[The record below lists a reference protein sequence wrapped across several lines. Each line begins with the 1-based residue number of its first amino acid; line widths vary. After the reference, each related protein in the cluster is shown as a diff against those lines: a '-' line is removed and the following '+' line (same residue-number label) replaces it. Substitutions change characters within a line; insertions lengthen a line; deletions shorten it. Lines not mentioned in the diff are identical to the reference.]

1 MNVNDN
7 SRKRSRIDIDP
18 GTDFVEL
25 TYEDVVIGSDEDI
38 NDSNEMY
45 TNFLY
50 FERFSLSVAAEE
62 RKSKRIRNA
71 EGGLQM
77 FTKLVCEKLESEKQM
92 SNSDVCLL
100 QYERSRL
107 PRF

>member
-7 SRKRSRIDIDP
+7 SRKRSRMDIDP
-18 GTDFVEL
+18 GTNFVKL
-25 TYEDVVIGSDEDI
+25 TYEDVVIGSDEDV

-45 TNFLY
+45 ALFHY
-50 FERFSLSVAAEE
+50 FERVSFSVAAEE

-92 SNSDVCLL
+92 SNSDVCLFQCSL
-100 QYERSRL
+100 SRL
-107 PRF
+107 PRS

>member
-1 MNVNDN
+1 M
-7 SRKRSRIDIDP
+7 
-18 GTDFVEL
+18 
-25 TYEDVVIGSDEDI
+25 

-45 TNFLY
+45 FIILNC
-50 FERFSLSVAAEE
+50 ERNSLTVATEE

-92 SNSDVCLL
+92 SNSDVRLFLNNHLDCRNFSTRAFNW
-100 QYERSRL
+100 RS
-107 PRF
+107 

>member
-7 SRKRSRIDIDP
+7 SRKRSHIDTDP
-18 GTDFVEL
+18 GSFFVEL
-25 TYEDVVIGSDEDI
+25 TDADVVIGSDEDV

-45 TNFLY
+45 ALFHY
-50 FERFSLSVAAEE
+50 FERVSFSVAAEE

-92 SNSDVCLL
+92 SNSDVCFF
-100 QYERSRL
+100 QC
-107 PRF
+107 

>member
-7 SRKRSRIDIDP
+7 SRKRSHIDTDP
-18 GTDFVEL
+18 GSFFVEL
-25 TYEDVVIGSDEDI
+25 TDADVVIGSDEDV

-45 TNFLY
+45 PIFSCR
-50 FERFSLSVAAEE
+50 ERNSLSVASEE

-92 SNSDVCLL
+92 SNSDV
-100 QYERSRL
+100 RL
-107 PRF
+107 F